1 MSKKVIIELKFLDD
15 ILKTLYKSKNESMSL
30 YEIFK
35 IFYKVTPQ
43 DNENLLLNFGVTY
56 PDLETK
62 GLTMKEFFKEHKK
75 LDFKLERLKK
85 ALEFLESENTI
96 YRLDNKNFR
105 ITFKGIIQYS
115 KSFEKEYQKEVDDRF
130 FNKSTVILGL
140 IVALITAVIGL
151 FIKC

>member
-1 MSKKVIIELKFLDD
+1 MSKKVVIELKFLDN
-15 ILKTLYKSKNESMSL
+15 ILKTLYESKNESMSL

-43 DNENLLLNFGVTY
+43 DSENLLINFGVTY

-62 GLTMKEFFKEHKK
+62 GLTHKEFFKIHEK

-85 ALEFLESENTI
+85 ALEFLESENMI
-96 YRLDNKNFR
+96 YKINNKKFR
-105 ITFKGIIQYS
+105 ITFKGIVQYT
-115 KSFEKEYQKEVDDRF
+115 KSFEKEYQKEVSDRF
-130 FNKSTVILGL
+130 FNKSTVIIGL
-140 IVALITAVIGL
+140 IIALITSVIGL